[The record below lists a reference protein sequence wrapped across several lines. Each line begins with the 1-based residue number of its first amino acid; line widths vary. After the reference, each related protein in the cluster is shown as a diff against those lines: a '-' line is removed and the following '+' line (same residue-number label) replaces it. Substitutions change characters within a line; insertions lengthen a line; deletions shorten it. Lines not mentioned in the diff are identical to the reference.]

1 MGKTDIDAACIFMH
15 HAHSLFMGGFSSMLT
30 DHHREARRTA
40 IVRLLRHS
48 PVRRQ
53 QELVRLLK
61 REGHAVTQSSISRD
75 LRELGVLKASDGYV
89 LPDNAELSS
98 RTQDKFSA
106 VASFVREVR
115 TAGASITVVKT
126 TIGSAGSVAAAI
138 DKAGWNEVAGTVSG
152 DDTIFIATADARAQ
166 ARVLELLREAFG
178 V

>member
-1 MGKTDIDAACIFMH
+1 MH
-15 HAHSLFMGGFSSMLT
+15 T

-40 IVRLLRHS
+40 IVRLLRSS

-61 REGHAVTQSSISRD
+61 REGHAVTQSSVSRD
-75 LRELGVLKASDGYV
+75 LRELGVLKHSEGYV
-89 LPDNAELSS
+89 LPDDAEISA
-98 RTQDKFSA
+98 RTQDNFTT
-106 VASFVREVR
+106 VAQFVREVR
-115 TAGASITVVKT
+115 TAGPSITVVKT

-138 DKAGWNEVAGTVSG
+138 DKAGWSEVAGTVSG

-166 ARVLELLREAFG
+166 AAVLGRLSEAFG

>member
-1 MGKTDIDAACIFMH
+1 MH
-15 HAHSLFMGGFSSMLT
+15 HPHSLFTGGFISVLT

-40 IVRLLRHS
+40 IVRLLRSS

-75 LRELGVLKASDGYV
+75 LRELGVLKHSDGYM
-89 LPDNAELSS
+89 LPDNAEIAA
-98 RTQDKFSA
+98 RTQDKFTA
-106 VASFVREVR
+106 VAQFVREVR
-115 TAGASITVVKT
+115 TAGTSITIVKT

-138 DKAGWNEVAGTVSG
+138 DKAGWQEIAGTVSG

-166 ARVLELLREAFG
+166 ARVLEQLRVAFG

>member
-1 MGKTDIDAACIFMH
+1 
-15 HAHSLFMGGFSSMLT
+15 MLT

-40 IVRLLRHS
+40 IVRLLRHA

-61 REGHAVTQSSISRD
+61 REGHAVTQSSVSRD
-75 LRELGVLKASDGYV
+75 LRELGVLKHSEGYV
-89 LPDNAELSS
+89 LPDNAELAA

-106 VASFVREVR
+106 VAQFVREVR
-115 TAGASITVVKT
+115 TAGTSITVVKT

-138 DKAGWNEVAGTVSG
+138 DKAGWEDVAGTVSG
-152 DDTIFIATADARAQ
+152 DDTIFIATADSRAQ
-166 ARVLELLREAFG
+166 SRVLEQLRDAFG

>member
-1 MGKTDIDAACIFMH
+1 MH
-15 HAHSLFMGGFSSMLT
+15 T

-40 IVRLLRHS
+40 IVRLLRAT

-75 LRELGVLKASDGYV
+75 LRELGVLKHSEGYV
-89 LPDNAELSS
+89 LPDDAELAA

-106 VASFVREVR
+106 LAQFVREIR

-126 TIGSAGSVAAAI
+126 TIGAAQSVAAAI
-138 DKAGWNEVAGTVSG
+138 DKAEWPDVAGTVSG

-166 ARVLELLREAFG
+166 SRVLEQLRDAFG

>member
-1 MGKTDIDAACIFMH
+1 
-15 HAHSLFMGGFSSMLT
+15 MLT

-61 REGHAVTQSSISRD
+61 REGHAVTQSSVSRD

-89 LPDNAELSS
+89 LPDKAELSS

-115 TAGASITVVKT
+115 TAGPSITVVKT

-138 DKAGWNEVAGTVSG
+138 DKAGWAEVAGTVSG

-166 ARVLELLREAFG
+166 ARVLEQLREAFG

>member
-1 MGKTDIDAACIFMH
+1 MH
-15 HAHSLFMGGFSSMLT
+15 HARSLFTGGFISMLT

-40 IVRLLRHS
+40 IVRLLRS
-48 PVRRQ
+48 APVRRQ

-89 LPDNAELSS
+89 LPDTAELSS

-115 TAGASITVVKT
+115 TAGTSITVVKT

-166 ARVLELLREAFG
+166 ARVLERLHEAFG

>member
-1 MGKTDIDAACIFMH
+1 MH
-15 HAHSLFMGGFSSMLT
+15 A

-40 IVRLLRHS
+40 IVRLLRSS

-61 REGHAVTQSSISRD
+61 REGHEVTQSSVSRD
-75 LRELGVLKASDGYV
+75 LRELGVLKHSEGYV
-89 LPDNAELSS
+89 LPDNADLAG
-98 RTQDKFSA
+98 RTQDNFA
-106 VASFVREVR
+106 TVAQFVREVR
-115 TAGASITVVKT
+115 TAGPSITVVKT
-126 TIGSAGSVAAAI
+126 TIGSASSVAAAI

-166 ARVLELLREAFG
+166 GAVLERLNKAFG

>member
-1 MGKTDIDAACIFMH
+1 MHFYAPCALFMH
-15 HAHSLFMGGFSSMLT
+15 T

-40 IVRLLRHS
+40 IVRLLRTS

-61 REGHAVTQSSISRD
+61 REGHEVTQSSVSRD
-75 LRELGVLKASDGYV
+75 LRELGVLKHSDGYV
-89 LPDNAELSS
+89 LPDNAELAA

-106 VASFVREVR
+106 VAQFVREVR
-115 TAGASITVVKT
+115 TAGPSIIVVKT
-126 TIGSAGSVAAAI
+126 TIGSAGSVAAAL
-138 DKAGWNEVAGTVSG
+138 DKAGWGEVAGTVSG

-166 ARVLELLREAFG
+166 TRVLEQLRAAFG

>member
-1 MGKTDIDAACIFMH
+1 
-15 HAHSLFMGGFSSMLT
+15 MGGFSSMLT

-89 LPDNAELSS
+89 LPDKAELSA

-115 TAGASITVVKT
+115 TAGPSITVVT

-138 DKAGWNEVAGTVSG
+138 DKAGWVEVAAQCR
-152 DDTIFIATADARAQ
+152 ATTRFSSQRPMHAPRRRCSRSCAKL
-166 ARVLELLREAFG
+166 LEFE
-178 V
+178 

>member
-1 MGKTDIDAACIFMH
+1 MQ
-15 HAHSLFMGGFSSMLT
+15 T
-30 DHHREARRTA
+30 DHHRDARRTA
-40 IVRLLRHS
+40 IVRLLRHT

-75 LRELGVLKASDGYV
+75 LRELGVLKHSDGYV
-89 LPDNAELSS
+89 LPDNAEIGS
-98 RTQDKFSA
+98 RTQDNFA
-106 VASFVREVR
+106 TVAQFVREVR
-115 TAGASITVVKT
+115 TAGPSITVLKT

-138 DKAGWNEVAGTVSG
+138 DKAGWQDVVGTVSG

-166 ARVLELLREAFG
+166 SRVLEQLRDAFG

>member
-1 MGKTDIDAACIFMH
+1 MH
-15 HAHSLFMGGFSSMLT
+15 A

-89 LPDNAELSS
+89 LPDNAEISA
-98 RTQDKFSA
+98 RTQDNFA
-106 VASFVREVR
+106 TVAQFVREVR
-115 TAGASITVVKT
+115 TAGTSITVVKT

-138 DKAGWNEVAGTVSG
+138 DKAGWPDVAGTVSG

-166 ARVLELLREAFG
+166 GRVLEQLRDAFG

>member
-1 MGKTDIDAACIFMH
+1 
-15 HAHSLFMGGFSSMLT
+15 MLT

-75 LRELGVLKASDGYV
+75 LRELGVLKHSDGYV
-89 LPDNAELSS
+89 LPESAETGA
-98 RTQDKFSA
+98 RTQGNFAA
-106 VASFVREVR
+106 VAQFVREVR
-115 TAGASITVVKT
+115 TAGPSITVIKT

-138 DKAGWNEVAGTVSG
+138 DKAGWEDVAGTVSG
-152 DDTIFIATADARAQ
+152 DDTIFIATADSRAQ
-166 ARVLELLREAFG
+166 SRVLEQLRDAFG

>member
-1 MGKTDIDAACIFMH
+1 MQ
-15 HAHSLFMGGFSSMLT
+15 T
-30 DHHREARRTA
+30 DHHREARRSA
-40 IVRLLRHS
+40 IVRLLRAT

-75 LRELGVLKASDGYV
+75 LRELGVLKHSDGYV
-89 LPDNAELSS
+89 LPDDAEITV

-106 VASFVREVR
+106 VAQFVREVR
-115 TAGASITVVKT
+115 TAGASLTVVKT

-138 DKAGWNEVAGTVSG
+138 DKAGWEDVVGTVSG

-166 ARVLELLREAFG
+166 SRVLERLRDAFG

>member
-1 MGKTDIDAACIFMH
+1 MH
-15 HAHSLFMGGFSSMLT
+15 T

-40 IVRLLRHS
+40 IVRLLRSS

-61 REGHAVTQSSISRD
+61 REGHEVTQSSVSRD
-75 LRELGVLKASDGYV
+75 LRELGVLKHSEGYV
-89 LPDNAELSS
+89 LPDNADLAG
-98 RTQDKFSA
+98 RTQDNFA
-106 VASFVREVR
+106 TVAQFVREVR
-115 TAGASITVVKT
+115 TAGTSITVIKT
-126 TIGSAGSVAAAI
+126 TIGSASSVAAAI

-166 ARVLELLREAFG
+166 GAVLERLNKAFG

>member
-1 MGKTDIDAACIFMH
+1 MH
-15 HAHSLFMGGFSSMLT
+15 T

-40 IVRLLRHS
+40 IVRLLRAT

-75 LRELGVLKASDGYV
+75 LRELGVLKHSDGYV
-89 LPDNAELSS
+89 LPDNAELAA

-106 VASFVREVR
+106 VAQFVREVR
-115 TAGASITVVKT
+115 TAGPSITVVKT
-126 TIGSAGSVAAAI
+126 TIGWA
-138 DKAGWNEVAGTVSG
+138 EVAGTVSG
-152 DDTIFIATADARAQ
+152 DDTIFIATADSRAQ
-166 ARVLELLREAFG
+166 ARVLEQLRDAFG